1 MLHQMP
7 DKMKK
12 TGDEA
17 TGDISGDIG
26 ELGLSQMSL
35 NERARLAALIELDG
49 DETLRSHLLGAIGR
63 TETGRGARGSIRE
76 LPSTWTI
83 IHVLDRME
91 EAFEI
96 LAGMPMATRPKQ
108 YGNAMPAV
116 QQQRLSFK
124 DQLDMMATGE
134 LEQMAEDRNR
144 VRLAATS
151 AQVSRM
157 DQALSWPVQY
167 LADRPEQAK
176 AVSLRALWAA
186 MHVDIR
192 KRCERRGIDHAAFN
206 ARWQEGTK
214 IIAATLIARR
224 VPVS

>member
-12 TGDEA
+12 TGSV
-17 TGDISGDIG
+17 DISGDIMSPG
-26 ELGLSQMSL
+26 DNLNLSSMSL
-35 NERARLAALIELDG
+35 IEQARLSALIDLDG
-49 DETLRSHLLGAIGR
+49 ADDLRQHLLGALGR
-63 TETGRGARGSIRE
+63 TDTQPRRAARE
-76 LPSTWTI
+76 LPATWSL
-83 IHVLDRME
+83 IHVLDRLE
-91 EAFEI
+91 EAFVV
-96 LAGMPMATRPKQ
+96 LSGLPAHTRPRE
-108 YGNAMPAV
+108 YGNAMPTPL
-116 QQQRLSFK
+116 QERMSFK
-124 DQLDMMATGE
+124 DLIEMSASGE
-134 LEQMAEDRNR
+134 LEQMQEDRNR

-167 LADRPEQAK
+167 LSDRPELAK

-186 MHVDIR
+186 MHADIR
-192 KRCERRGIDHAAFN
+192 KRCERRGIDHDAFN
-206 ARWQEGTK
+206 RHWQEGVR

>member
-1 MLHQMP
+1 MQQHVRPSMSK
-7 DKMKK
+7 D
-12 TGDEA
+12 DA
-17 TGDISGDIG
+17 DISA
-26 ELGLSQMSL
+26 LSL
-35 NERARLAALIELDG
+35 AGRARLAALIELDG
-49 DETLRSHLLGAIGR
+49 DQALRTHLLGAIGR
-63 TETGRGARGSIRE
+63 SETVRGARGGVRE
-76 LPSTWTI
+76 LPSTWSM
-83 IHVLDRME
+83 IHILDRME

-108 YGNAMPAV
+108 YGNAMLAIHH
-116 QQQRLSFK
+116 QRLSIK
-124 DQLDMMATGE
+124 DQLDMMASGE

-144 VRLAATS
+144 VRLAPTS

-157 DQALSWPVQY
+157 DQALGWPFQY
-167 LADRPEQAK
+167 LSDRPELAK

-186 MHVDIR
+186 MRVDIH

-206 ARWQEGTK
+206 AHWQEGTR